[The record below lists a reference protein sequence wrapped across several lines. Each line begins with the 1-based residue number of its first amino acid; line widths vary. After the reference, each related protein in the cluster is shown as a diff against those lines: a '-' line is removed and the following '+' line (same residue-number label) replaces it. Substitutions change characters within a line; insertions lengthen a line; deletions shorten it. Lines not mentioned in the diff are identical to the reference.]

1 MTLQPPYLSKNK
13 LETKAERLLAK
24 YHDGAHLREA
34 IPLDIEHFA
43 EFQLDANIDYQELT
57 LDGSILGMSVFQDLK
72 KSIVREGGAKVDIVF
87 PAQTIV
93 IDHEALRDSPESRAR
108 FTIAHEC
115 AHLILHQNIY
125 YRDPLMKCSSQSSYR
140 PFTATSEN
148 VHTDTVDRAE
158 FQANYLGAAL
168 LMPRTPFSDAYQ
180 RLIPGNWCDLAE
192 WQKKAVISELADTF
206 ETSLF
211 ATSVRIKNLGLA
223 A

>member
-1 MTLQPPYLSKNK
+1 MP
-13 LETKAERLLAK
+13 K

-43 EFQLDANIDYQELT
+43 EFQLDANIDYQELA

-72 KSIVREGGAKVDIVF
+72 KSIVREGGAKADIVF
-87 PAQTIV
+87 PAETIV
-93 IDHEALRDSPESRAR
+93 IDHEALRDSLESRAR

-125 YRDPLMKCSSQSSYR
+125 YRDSLMKYSSQSSYR
-140 PFTATSEN
+140 PFIATFEN
-148 VHTDTVDRAE
+148 VRTGTVDRAE
-158 FQANYLGAAL
+158 FQTNYLGAAL

-180 RLIPGNWCDLAE
+180 RLVPGIWCDLAE
-192 WQKKAVISELADTF
+192 WQKKAVINELADTF

-211 ATSVRIKNLGLA
+211 ATSVRIKNGGLA

>member
-1 MTLQPPYLSKNK
+1 
-13 LETKAERLLAK
+13 
-24 YHDGAHLREA
+24 
-34 IPLDIEHFA
+34 
-43 EFQLDANIDYQELT
+43 
-57 LDGSILGMSVFQDLK
+57 MSVFQDLK
-72 KSIVREGGAKVDIVF
+72 KSIVCECGAKADIVF

-93 IDHEALRDSPESRAR
+93 IDHEALRDSPESRTR

-115 AHLILHQNIY
+115 ARLILHQNIY

-148 VHTDTVDRAE
+148 VCTDTVDRAE

-168 LMPRTPFSDAYQ
+168 LMSRTPFSDAYQ
-180 RLIPGNWCDLAE
+180 RLVPGNWCDLAE

-211 ATSVRIKNLGLA
+211 ATTPRIWRAIHAWDKPAFTLA
-223 A
+223 MITARSSTPSIRRQLTTNPSNSTTITQIAYTL